1 MTDSA
6 SWEYLLSHHT
16 SARSCRT
23 LRLTVRG
30 RTLHLCARCT
40 GQFAGI
46 VAGLTVFGISEGL
59 RFPVFSLVVQS
70 ITSLL
75 PLLAA
80 WDWTSQ
86 ALGQRESTNLL
97 RLASGGLLGV
107 AFIDLLGLLVFRQ
120 FEMFLGG
127 LLILSL
133 YVAGIAIILRVTGA
147 WRRVLEEHFPGIDL
161 GSTV

>member
-1 MTDSA
+1 M
-6 SWEYLLSHHT
+6 
-16 SARSCRT
+16 
-23 LRLTVRG
+23 RG
-30 RTLHLCARCT
+30 RTVRLCARCT

-46 VAGLTVFGISEGL
+46 VAGLTVFGISEVL
-59 RFPVFSLVVQS
+59 RFSVFSFVVQS
-70 ITSLL
+70 IVSLL

-86 ALGQRESTNLL
+86 SLGRRESTNSL
-97 RLASGGLLGV
+97 RLLSGVLLGI

-127 LLILSL
+127 VLILAL
-133 YVAGIAIILRVTGA
+133 YFAGIAILLRVTGA

>member
-1 MTDSA
+1 M
-6 SWEYLLSHHT
+6 
-16 SARSCRT
+16 
-23 LRLTVRG
+23 RG
-30 RTLHLCARCT
+30 RSLRLCARCT
-40 GQFAGI
+40 GQVVGI
-46 VAGLTVFGISEGL
+46 LTGLTVLGISEVL
-59 RFPVFSLVVQS
+59 RFPVFSFVVQS
-70 ITSLL
+70 IASLL

-86 ALGQRESTNLL
+86 SLGRRESTNSL
-97 RLASGGLLGV
+97 RLVSGTLLGI

-127 LLILSL
+127 LLILAL

>member
-1 MTDSA
+1 M
-6 SWEYLLSHHT
+6 
-16 SARSCRT
+16 
-23 LRLTVRG
+23 
-30 RTLHLCARCT
+30 
-40 GQFAGI
+40 
-46 VAGLTVFGISEGL
+46 VAGLTVFGIGEVL
-59 RFPVFSLVVQS
+59 RLSVFSFVVQS
-70 ITSLL
+70 IVSLL

-86 ALGQRESTNLL
+86 SLGRRESTNSL
-97 RLASGGLLGV
+97 RLLSGVLLGI

-127 LLILSL
+127 VLILAL
-133 YVAGIAIILRVTGA
+133 YFAGIAILLRVTGA